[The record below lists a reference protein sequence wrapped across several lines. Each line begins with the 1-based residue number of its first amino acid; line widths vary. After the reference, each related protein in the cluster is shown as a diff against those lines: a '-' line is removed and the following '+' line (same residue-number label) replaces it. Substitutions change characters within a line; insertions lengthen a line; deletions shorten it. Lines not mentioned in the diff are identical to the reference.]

1 MSINIHLKIRQ
12 YMPMILLLAGLSST
26 AMIGQ
31 TVHAETL
38 AATSQE
44 SSTLFN
50 IKTPERGMT
59 MRQVRQTFGKPLHI
73 SYSKGRVKA
82 NWPRITLWD
91 YKHFTVYF
99 ERKTVLHSVS
109 KSTH

>member
-1 MSINIHLKIRQ
+1 MFIKIHLKIRQ
-12 YMPMILLLAGLSST
+12 FMPIILLLAGLSST
-26 AMIGQ
+26 AIIGQ

-38 AATSQE
+38 VTASQE

-82 NWPRITLWD
+82 NWPRMTRWD
-91 YKHFTVYF
+91 YKYFSVYF
-99 ERKTVLHSVS
+99 ERKIVLHSVS
-109 KSTH
+109 KSKH